1 MKVPLVVVTGLS
13 GAGKTT
19 AIKALEDLGFFCV
32 DNLPPP
38 LIPGFLRLLYTSGQ
52 LQHGVALV
60 VDIRARD
67 FLNEL
72 WDALGE
78 ASSIFEVIVIFL
90 EASSEV
96 LINRFKVARRIHP
109 LGAGIPLEKAISME
123 RRLLSPLREKA
134 SFVVDTTALNVHQL
148 KERIS
153 ELLERFVERKFVIHF
168 ISFSYAYGIPHDAH
182 IVFDVRFM
190 PNPYF
195 VEGLKRLSGRTEEVK
210 RFLLGFDHVRG
221 FLSTVQDIVDF
232 LICRYKE
239 VGLWYMVVAFGC
251 TGGFHR
257 SVFTVEY
264 LYDVYKERK
273 DVSVKKFH
281 REME

>member
-1 MKVPLVVVTGLS
+1 MRPPLVVVTGLS

-38 LIPGFLRLLYTSGQ
+38 LIPGFLRLLYSSGQ
-52 LQHGVALV
+52 LQHGAALV
-60 VDIRARD
+60 VDVRARD

-72 WDALGE
+72 WDALEE
-78 ASSIFEVIVIFL
+78 ARSNFEVVIIFL

-96 LINRFKVARRIHP
+96 LINRFKVARRVHP
-109 LGAGIPLEKAISME
+109 LGAGVPLEKAISME
-123 RRLLSPLREKA
+123 RRLLSPLRERA

-148 KERIS
+148 KERVL
-153 ELLERFVERKFVIHF
+153 ELLKGFVKRKFVIHF

-195 VEGLKRLSGRTEEVK
+195 VEELKSLSGKTEEVK
-210 RFLLGFDHVRG
+210 KFLLGFEHVRR

-232 LICRYKE
+232 LIPRYKE
-239 VGLWYMVVAFGC
+239 GGLWYMVVAFGC

-264 LYDVYKERK
+264 LHDIYSRRK
-273 DVSVKKFH
+273 DVSVKKLH